1 MSGRVLPFIG
11 SREPWQSGRVSEH
24 AHCVLAPN
32 PSAWTLD
39 GTNTWLLVGSG
50 ASIIVDPGPDL
61 VEHQRAILELA
72 VSLDAPVQEIVLTH
86 GHADHSEGA
95 RALHDLT
102 GARVRAVD
110 PALRLGDAGLVSG
123 EVVVVPDLELHVNAT
138 PGHTADSVSLLVA
151 PDDVLITGDTVL
163 GRGTAVIAYPDGAL
177 GPYLDSLALLRDLVV
192 AETVQSLL
200 PGHGPALHDPAGVID
215 AYVEH
220 RQARLDEVREALSAG
235 ARSAAD
241 VVDAVYAETPAEVR
255 WAALMSVR
263 AQLAYLGIDAQEG

>member
-11 SREPWQSGRVSEH
+11 SREPWQSGRASEH

-50 ASIIVDPGPDL
+50 ASIVVDPGPDL
-61 VEHQRAILELA
+61 AEHQRAILELA